1 MSEKQTR
8 CPKCTTV
15 YKVTPS
21 QLSVAQGM
29 VCCPKCVINFNALTN
44 LLETETIEPIQ
55 PTNNRALFSS
65 VEPNSTFAEKHT
77 QILSIFDQK
86 IENSNIDLLTYLN
99 NLNYFNTEP
108 VTALPNLNLSEENF
122 IVHPEPTNE
131 KQHGWLYYT
140 LWGLGNISLILIF
153 AFQILWFNPKLM
165 HDSPVLNRMFSSVCT
180 LLTCE
185 TVKDQ
190 YKFLSF
196 EKVRVKKVAK
206 DQTRFSGVLI
216 NRHENS
222 VMIPTIKIVLKEQGE
237 TISYITLKPQDYL
250 VDSLKSIQR
259 IPSNSPFKFE
269 FTIPKNSCAISVGT
283 ENVIDFHPCL

>member
-122 IVHPEPTNE
+122 IVLPEPTNE

-153 AFQILWFNPKLM
+153 AFQILWFNPKLI

-269 FTIPKNSCAISVGT
+269 FTIPKSKNSFDDYSLEIVQ
-283 ENVIDFHPCL
+283 P

>member
-122 IVHPEPTNE
+122 IVLPEPTNE

-222 VMIPTIKIVLKEQGE
+222 VLIPTIKIVLKEQGE

-250 VDSLKSIQR
+250 VDSLKTIQR

-269 FTIPKNSCAISVGT
+269 FTIPKSKNSFDDYSLEIVQ
-283 ENVIDFHPCL
+283 P

>member
-8 CPKCTTV
+8 CPKCSTA
-15 YKVTPS
+15 YKVTLS

-122 IVHPEPTNE
+122 IVLPEPTNE

-196 EKVRVKKVAK
+196 EKVKVKRVDK

-250 VDSLKSIQR
+250 VDSLKTIQR

-269 FTIPKNSCAISVGT
+269 FTIPKSKNSFDDYSLEIVQ
-283 ENVIDFHPCL
+283 P

>member
-8 CPKCTTV
+8 CPKCATV

-122 IVHPEPTNE
+122 IVLPEPTNE

-269 FTIPKNSCAISVGT
+269 FTIPKSKNSFDDYSLEIVQ
-283 ENVIDFHPCL
+283 P

>member
-8 CPKCTTV
+8 CPKCSTV
-15 YKVTPS
+15 YKVTLS

-44 LLETETIEPIQ
+44 LLEPETSEVV
-55 PTNNRALFSS
+55 PTPSSRSLFSS
-65 VEPNSTFAEKHT
+65 IQPDSSFAEKQM

-108 VTALPNLNLSEENF
+108 VTALPNLNLSEDILLNN
-122 IVHPEPTNE
+122 HDDHST

-140 LWGLGNISLILIF
+140 LWGIGNIALILVF

-165 HDSPVLNRMFSSVCT
+165 HDSPALNKMFNYVCGM
-180 LLTCE
+180 LTCK
-185 TVKDQ
+185 TQNDQ
-190 YKFLSF
+190 YKYLSF
-196 EKVRVKKVAK
+196 EKVKVKRYSKNE
-206 DQTRFSGVLI
+206 TMFSGVLI

-222 VMIPTIKIVLKEQGE
+222 ILLPSIKVVLKDQGE
-237 TISYITLKPQDYL
+237 VTTDITLKPQDYL
-250 VDSLKSIQR
+250 VDSLKTIQR

-269 FTIPKNSCAISVGT
+269 FSIPKSKNSFDDYSLEIVQ
-283 ENVIDFHPCL
+283 P

>member
-8 CPKCTTV
+8 CPKCATV

-122 IVHPEPTNE
+122 IVLPEPTNE

-250 VDSLKSIQR
+250 VDSLKTIQR

-269 FTIPKNSCAISVGT
+269 FTIFYINHI
-283 ENVIDFHPCL
+283 L

>member
-8 CPKCTTV
+8 CPKCATV

-122 IVHPEPTNE
+122 IVLPEPTNE

-250 VDSLKSIQR
+250 VDSLKTIQR

-269 FTIPKNSCAISVGT
+269 FTIPKSKNSFDDYSLEIVQ
-283 ENVIDFHPCL
+283 P

>member
-29 VCCPKCVINFNALTN
+29 VCCLKCVINFNALTN

-122 IVHPEPTNE
+122 IVLPEPTNE

-222 VMIPTIKIVLKEQGE
+222 VLIPTIKIVLKEQGE

-250 VDSLKSIQR
+250 VDSLKTIQR

-269 FTIPKNSCAISVGT
+269 FSIPKSKNSFDDYSLEIVQ
-283 ENVIDFHPCL
+283 P

>member
-250 VDSLKSIQR
+250 VDSLKTIQR

-269 FTIPKNSCAISVGT
+269 FTIPKSKNSFDDYSLEIVQ
-283 ENVIDFHPCL
+283 P